1 MTKPLDEQIAAI
13 TVPDEAMPFLQWA
26 NMEQL
31 TCRQAAVLV
40 TIKANPGC
48 STGAIAT
55 VLNMPKPVVT
65 RAADK
70 LEEWSLIHR
79 KLCAK
84 DRRMVE
90 LWPGRRRGSR

>member
-79 KLCAK
+79 KLCMQ
-84 DRRMVE
+84 DRRMVA
-90 LWPGRRRGSR
+90 LWPGRRTGGR